1 MIKFGIEIYPETE
14 IGEGLYIGHWGGIVV
29 NPLVKIGKNC
39 NLSQGVTIGQLNRG
53 IKKGVPVIGNNVY
66 IGPGAKVIG
75 NIKIGDN
82 VAIGAN
88 SVVVD
93 DVPNNSVVI
102 GVPAKIVSQKGSTGY
117 INKILKDN

>member
-1 MIKFGIEIYPETE
+1 MVI
-14 IGEGLYIGHWGGIVV
+14 GGIVV